1 MSPEEVAFASIGAI
15 RELIARKELSASEL
29 ARLQLARAESIA
41 GLNAFIS
48 VLAES
53 ALEEARRCDER
64 AAKGERLGRLHGV
77 PVTAKDIVWSKGQR
91 TTSGSRIDSEFVP
104 DRDAPALARLRAEG
118 AVLLG
123 KTNLHEFAYG
133 VSNVNPHYGA
143 ARNPWDRNR
152 ISGGSSGGSAV
163 ALAAGVGYASIGTDT
178 GGSIRIPSS
187 LCGTVGLKP
196 TYGAIPRDGV
206 TPLSWS
212 LDHVGPMARRV
223 EDVALLFEIMA
234 GRTIDVREPGGS
246 LPLEGVRVGLHE
258 RHFFEN
264 LAPEVDGAVRG
275 ALSGLERM
283 GASIVELD
291 IPEIDLQAACRNA
304 IAFAEA
310 SSYHEENIKTRPEDY
325 GEDTR
330 ELLRLGLLI
339 PATDY
344 IAALRARRRIVRA
357 FRKAFDSI
365 DVLVSPATPT
375 PAPPIGASHLENDD
389 ELRFGLIRLVGP
401 FNATGFPAAA
411 LPCGMSRDGR
421 PIGLQIAS
429 SPEREAELLRVALAY
444 ETSRSSADWSG
455 RRPAV

>member
-1 MSPEEVAFASIGAI
+1 MSPGDVAYASIGVI
-15 RELIARKELSASEL
+15 RELLARRELSAVEL
-29 ARLQLARAESIA
+29 TRIQLERAESIA
-41 GLNAFIS
+41 GLEAFIS
-48 VLAES
+48 VFAES

-64 AAKGERLGRLHGV
+64 MKEAERPGLLHGI

-91 TTSGSRIDSEFVP
+91 TTSGSRIAKNFVP
-104 DRDAPALARLRAEG
+104 DRDAPVLARLRAEG

-143 ARNPWDRNR
+143 ARNPWKTDR

-196 TYGAIPRDGV
+196 TYGAIPREGV

-212 LDHVGPMARRV
+212 LDHVGPMARGV

-234 GRTIDVREPGGS
+234 GRKIGMQEGS
-246 LPLEGVRVGLHE
+246 GSTSLSGTRVGIHE

-264 LAPEVDGAVRG
+264 LSPEVNEKVRAAITGMEQLGAE
-275 ALSGLERM
+275 L
-283 GASIVELD
+283 VELD
-291 IPEIDLQAACRNA
+291 IPEIELQAACRNA

-310 SSYHEENIKTRPEDY
+310 SSYHEENIKTRPEEY

-357 FRKAFDSI
+357 FRKAFHAI
-365 DVLVSPATPT
+365 DVLVTPATPA
-375 PAPPIGASHLENDD
+375 PAPPIGASHLENGE

-401 FNATGFPAAA
+401 FNATGFPALA

-421 PIGLQIAS
+421 PLGLQMAS
-429 SPEREAELLRVALAY
+429 SPGHEAELLRVALAFQ
-444 ETSRSSADWSG
+444 ESRSSSDWP
-455 RRPAV
+455 RRPPAV